1 MRTIQTELAVI
12 GGGPAG
18 VCAALSAARLGV
30 KTLLVGNR
38 PVLGGNSSSEI
49 RVWTRGATGAGNL
62 FAEEMGIWG
71 LLKMQN
77 LYKNP
82 DANPIFWD
90 EILLDTVLSEKNIT
104 LYLNTEITDVELN
117 GGHLAAVTGFQQSSE
132 IKLRIEAKYYI
143 DATGDGS
150 IGAKSLV
157 PYYMGKHRV
166 EYESGEHLSEPEL
179 LGSSILYYSKKE
191 DHPIRFVPPEY
202 AYNMTEIE
210 QIINQGGR
218 VANETITGSDCWW
231 FEYGGICDTIQNAQD
246 ITLELKRLVFG
257 VWNYIKNSGH
267 FDADCYTLEWI
278 GNIPG
283 KRESRRMETEYLLT
297 ANDILQQKEFSDGAF
312 YGGWYMDFHPV
323 GGMLD
328 SGEENCI
335 QIPVNVYQIPLRCLY
350 SKKVSN
356 LLFAGRNIGTERE
369 AFVSS
374 RIMNTCA
381 LSGQAAAT
389 LAVECIRS
397 SMPPSQLTKAQIGA
411 VQQTLLKED
420 MFIPGLRAQDTTD
433 LVQQAQ
439 ITSSSTHNGQAE
451 KSDKLLSLQN
461 GGFLVFPGV
470 GEKQVKFH
478 TYSEKEVSIKA
489 TLYSS
494 MLPSR
499 LRLGNEVN
507 ELHWSMTGGDYTC
520 EFMIPSSCDQKFCIL
535 SFPPTDGLSLYLS
548 ANDRTGFICGHE
560 DESNYRAPMVYY
572 SPKADVN
579 LYSVEQV
586 RNGYSRPWGGV
597 NQWCAAPDDTAP
609 WLQLDWTNPVEV
621 KRLHLYLDPD
631 LSMEIPSSRAKSWQ
645 ASHIYTPRMNMP
657 AQLVRTFRIQA
668 PDQHMS
674 WQTVYQVQDNYQR
687 LSEIVLAES
696 IVTSS
701 LRILFEE
708 TWGHQC
714 PAVFELRAYSD

>member
-18 VCAALSAARLGV
+18 VCAALSAARLGI
-30 KTLLVGNR
+30 KTLLIGNR

-62 FAEEMGIWG
+62 FAEEMGTWG

-90 EILLDTVLSEKNIT
+90 EILLDTILSEKNIT

-117 GGHLAAVTGFQQSSE
+117 NCHLAAVTGFQQSSE

-150 IGAKSLV
+150 IGAKSRV

-166 EYESGEHLSEPEL
+166 EYENDERLSEPEL

-191 DHPIRFVPPEY
+191 DHPIQFVPPEY

-246 ITLELKRLVFG
+246 ITFELKRLVFG

-335 QIPVNVYQIPLRCLY
+335 QIPV
-350 SKKVSN
+350 
-356 LLFAGRNIGTERE
+356 
-369 AFVSS
+369 
-374 RIMNTCA
+374 
-381 LSGQAAAT
+381 
-389 LAVECIRS
+389 
-397 SMPPSQLTKAQIGA
+397 
-411 VQQTLLKED
+411 
-420 MFIPGLRAQDTTD
+420 
-433 LVQQAQ
+433 
-439 ITSSSTHNGQAE
+439 
-451 KSDKLLSLQN
+451 
-461 GGFLVFPGV
+461 
-470 GEKQVKFH
+470 
-478 TYSEKEVSIKA
+478 
-489 TLYSS
+489 
-494 MLPSR
+494 
-499 LRLGNEVN
+499 
-507 ELHWSMTGGDYTC
+507 
-520 EFMIPSSCDQKFCIL
+520 
-535 SFPPTDGLSLYLS
+535 
-548 ANDRTGFICGHE
+548 
-560 DESNYRAPMVYY
+560 
-572 SPKADVN
+572 
-579 LYSVEQV
+579 
-586 RNGYSRPWGGV
+586 
-597 NQWCAAPDDTAP
+597 
-609 WLQLDWTNPVEV
+609 
-621 KRLHLYLDPD
+621 
-631 LSMEIPSSRAKSWQ
+631 
-645 ASHIYTPRMNMP
+645 
-657 AQLVRTFRIQA
+657 
-668 PDQHMS
+668 
-674 WQTVYQVQDNYQR
+674 
-687 LSEIVLAES
+687 
-696 IVTSS
+696 
-701 LRILFEE
+701 
-708 TWGHQC
+708 
-714 PAVFELRAYSD
+714 

>member
-389 LAVECIRS
+389 LAAECIQS
-397 SMPPSQLTKAQIGA
+397 NMPPSQLTKAQIGT

-451 KSDKLLSLQN
+451 KSDKLLSLKN

-470 GEKQVKFH
+470 GERRVRIH
-478 TYSEKEVSIKA
+478 TYSKTSLSIKA
-489 TLYSS
+489 TLFSS

-499 LRLGNEVN
+499 LRMGDRVEDLSWDIPEGDSAF
-507 ELHWSMTGGDYTC
+507 ELKVPT
-520 EFMIPSSCDQKFCIL
+520 SCDKKFCVL
-535 SFPPTDGLSLYLS
+535 LFPPTDGLSLCLS
-548 ANDRTGFICGHE
+548 GNNRTGFLCGHE
-560 DESNYRAPMVYY
+560 QDSSYQAPMAAYL
-572 SPKADVN
+572 PEEQVN
-579 LYSVEQV
+579 LYAAAYVS
-586 RNGYSRPWGGV
+586 NGYSRPWGTV
-597 NQWCAAPDDTAP
+597 NQWCAAPDDKTP
-609 WLQLDWTNPVEV
+609 WLQLTWDSPQ
-621 KRLHLYLDPD
+621 KIQRLRFYFDPE

-645 ASHIYTPRMNMP
+645 ASHVYTPRMDMP

-687 LSEIVLAES
+687 LSEIVLAEP
-696 IVTSS
+696 IVASS